1 MSKSFKKYFVLSVL
15 FIFPIVIYL
24 FFASG
29 KNNFALLPVLTTEV
43 DDVKHWVTFSKE
55 PIQFEDKITVLGF
68 WGEDLSSKKGDAL
81 NLNQKIYKRFYQFK
95 DFQFVMVLNKGQ
107 QNQVQELKQELKSGV
122 GTDLIK
128 WRFIFGSDDQI
139 ISLFKSLK
147 TPLKLTDKNSLPYV
161 FIIDKQ
167 RNLRGRDDDEDMGTL
182 FGFNAESV
190 AEINNK
196 MVDDVKVILAEYRR
210 AWKKY
215 NKTTSPWIWK
225 TLVI

>member
-1 MSKSFKKYFVLSVL
+1 MSKSFKKYFVLFIL
-15 FIFPIVIYL
+15 FVFPIVIYL

-29 KNNFALLPVLTTEV
+29 KNNFALLPVLTEGVDEV
-43 DDVKHWVTFSKE
+43 GQWGTLSGEPVQLKE
-55 PIQFEDKITVLGF
+55 RITVLGF
-68 WGEDLSSKKGDAL
+68 WGSDSSYKKGDAL

-95 DFQFVMVLNKGQ
+95 DFQFVMVLKQGHQ
-107 QNQVQELKQELKSGV
+107 DQVELLKQELKSGV

-139 ISLFKSLK
+139 TRLFKSLK
-147 TPLKLTDKNSLPYV
+147 TPLQLTAKKSLPYV
-161 FIIDKQ
+161 FIIDKE
-167 RNLRGRDDDEDMGTL
+167 RNLRGRDDDEKEGTL

-196 MVDDVKVILAEYRR
+196 MVDDIKVILAEYRR

-215 NKTTSPWIWK
+215 NKNTAP
-225 TLVI
+225 